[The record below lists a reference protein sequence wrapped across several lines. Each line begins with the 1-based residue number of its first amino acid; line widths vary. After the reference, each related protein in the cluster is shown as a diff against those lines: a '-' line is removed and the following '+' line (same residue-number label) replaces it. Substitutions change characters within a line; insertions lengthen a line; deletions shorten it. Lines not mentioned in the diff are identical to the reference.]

1 MLFVSFLW
9 HMHQPWY
16 LDPET
21 HRLVLPWVRLHGTKD
36 YLDMALILKEF
47 PRIRAVFNVTPSFLE
62 QVEGVAQGWQD
73 EHQSLCRKAPEA
85 LDPAQVAQ
93 FLRIGFLGNTERL
106 IRPYPRYDEL
116 FAQVGRRQP
125 LTVEELRDLQVWSNL
140 SWMDPRWRREIPLI
154 RGLFAKG
161 SHFTE
166 EEKQALLDAQLSLL
180 NRIIPTYRALQ
191 ESGQLE
197 LTVSPWAH
205 PILPL
210 LYHTDTARQVSP
222 EANLPSPPFHFPED
236 VRWHLKAAA
245 DQYIRWF
252 GDRPQGLWPSEGA
265 LSQEILPA
273 LVDSG
278 FSWTATDEEL
288 LWKSLKKSQS
298 QDRLTRFALYQPY
311 RIKSTQGD
319 LTLLFRDREL
329 SDLIS
334 FVYSR
339 WEAPQAVEDF
349 IGRLKA
355 IDSGAPKGASPL
367 VLLALDGENPWE
379 FYPEDGEPF
388 LKTFYGALSL
398 ERGIRCVTVSEYL
411 KEHPAQTTLETL
423 APGSWI
429 RGEFSTWIGNP
440 SQNRAWEELLRAR
453 RLAGPKES
461 RFLAMAEGSDWFW
474 WFGPEHR
481 SADDPIFDR
490 LFRSYLKAAYRA
502 AGVQPPHSLDEPFKG
517 NPP

>member
-1 MLFVSFLW
+1 MLFLTFLW

-16 LDPET
+16 LNPET
-21 HRLVLPWVRLHGTKD
+21 NRLVLPWVRLHGTKD
-36 YLDMALILKEF
+36 YLDIALILKEF
-47 PRIRAVFNVTPSFLE
+47 PRIRAVFNVTPSLLE
-62 QVEGVAQGWQD
+62 QVEGYTTQGLQD
-73 EHQSLCRKAPEA
+73 EHQSLCRQAA
-85 LDPAQVAQ
+85 QGLNLSQVAQ
-93 FLRIGFLGNTERL
+93 LLKIGFLGNPERL
-106 IRPYPRYDEL
+106 IHPYPRYEEL
-116 FAQVGRRQP
+116 SAKVGRNQP
-125 LTVEELRDLQVWSNL
+125 LDVQELRDLQVWSNL

-180 NRIIPTYRALQ
+180 NRIIPTYR
-191 ESGQLE
+191 E
-197 LTVSPWAH
+197 LKKDAQIEIAVSPWAH

-210 LYHTDTARQVSP
+210 LHHTDTAREASP
-222 EANLPSPPFHFPED
+222 EADLPSPPFHFPED
-236 VRWHLKAAA
+236 VRWHLKEAL
-245 DQYIRWF
+245 DQYARWF

-273 LVDSG
+273 LVENG
-278 FSWTATDEEL
+278 FSWTATDEEI
-288 LWKSLKKSQS
+288 LWKSFESSPDQH
-298 QDRLTRFALYQPY
+298 RFTRYSLYQPY
-311 RIKSTQGD
+311 RVKSAPGD
-319 LTLLFRDREL
+319 LAILFRDREL
-329 SDLIS
+329 SDLIG

-339 WEAPQAVEDF
+339 WEASKAVEDF

-388 LKTFYGALSL
+388 LRTLYGALSL

-411 KEHPAQTTLETL
+411 KGHPAQTTLQAL

-453 RLAGPKES
+453 RLTGPMES

-474 WFGPEHR
+474 WFGPEHH
-481 SADDPIFDR
+481 SADDPVFDR
-490 LFRSYLKAAYRA
+490 LFRLYLKAAYRA
-502 AGVQPPHSLDEPFKG
+502 AGGRPPHSLDEPFKG
-517 NPP
+517 A